1 MSFTRMS
8 SLGAELRWR
17 AGGCHCG
24 AVRLEVLSPETVEV
38 MSCNCSICA
47 KTGYLHLIVEKRHF
61 RLLKGEEHLM
71 LYCFNTGT
79 AKHLFCKT
87 CGVKSFYFPRS
98 HPDGVSV
105 NFRCLDDAPI
115 STARIAP
122 FDGQNWE
129 ESAQSLSTHG
139 TQDGR

>member
-1 MSFTRMS
+1 MCLSK
-8 SLGAELRWR
+8 AELRWR
-17 AGGCHCG
+17 AGGCHCR
-24 AVRLEVLSPETVEV
+24 AIRYETLCADEVEV

-47 KTGYLHLIVEKRHF
+47 MTGYLHLIVEKQGF
-61 RLLKGEEHLM
+61 RLLKGEKNLT
-71 LYCFNTGT
+71 LYSFNTGT

-105 NFRCLDDAPI
+105 NYRCLDDAPI
-115 STARIAP
+115 GAARITP

-129 ESAQSLSTHG
+129 DSAQSLSAHG
-139 TQDGR
+139 TQEGL

>member
-1 MSFTRMS
+1 M
-8 SLGAELRWR
+8 RWR

-24 AVRLEVLSPETVEV
+24 AVRFEVLSPKAVEV

-61 RLLKGEEHLM
+61 RLLKGEEHLT

-105 NFRCLDDAPI
+105 NYRCLDDAPI

-129 ESAQSLSTHG
+129 ESAQSLTTHG